1 MKTIYFI
8 DNESIKRTAKAIQK
22 TNPTFKH
29 TVILDDLAK
38 ILGYSSYNQYEH
50 YLTNVMLSNN
60 SGLDNLNALT
70 KINSIE
76 LIFLKKKFLQEL
88 TKKSYSVDTLH
99 FIDKIISNQQQGFLE
114 HPYLDLKSYVYYLPF
129 VFKDIDKL
137 NFADSNLINSHD
149 LQDIIKIVMD
159 YYQSIDMAVVKTLI
173 EQFKSNPDCLED
185 SDFYSQ
191 YNDYNTNLK
200 TRGIYYYIKSIIED
214 FDYDESILTKLIL
227 NGASVEKIEHE
238 LNYRIDKIHNIQIP
252 VFFKKDK
259 QTFVNDYFPFIQSSI
274 SEKKPFIFG
283 KHVDKTPFFADV
295 AHLRSNISLLGVPG
309 TGKGSFLY
317 TFIFQLLMNN
327 RGVCIMNTAGET
339 FMDRYITHIA
349 NFFNKKD
356 DVFIFNQDSHIRT
369 IAGAVHNDKILLT
382 SCARR
387 MDARRGIDIYETG
400 RERFEAILTGLTE
413 YFFTSKFRSKKMPFY
428 VVIEESHMLT
438 DISVNAKIMIKKLN
452 ALNIFFLFDS
462 QVYEKSIH
470 EICDTQL
477 ISNSSCWSLKKSSN
491 FEFSQLMKQMDADST
506 LIGKEGPSKALPPVF
521 SLIHKDHYIDQFI
534 IEIDDGVFNN
544 LPNP

>member
-22 TNPTFKH
+22 TNPTFKY
-29 TVILDDLAK
+29 TVILDDLSK

-50 YLTNVMLSNN
+50 YLTNIMLSNS
-60 SGLDNLNALT
+60 SGLDKIKALT

-76 LIFLKKKFLQEL
+76 LVLLKRKFLQEL
-88 TKKSYSVDTLH
+88 SEKSYSVDTLH
-99 FIDKIISNQQQGFLE
+99 FVDKIISNQQQGFLE
-114 HPYLDLKSYVYYLPF
+114 HSYLDLKSYVYYLPF
-129 VFKDIDKL
+129 VFKDIDRI
-137 NFADSNLINSHD
+137 NFADSNLINSHE

-159 YYQSIDMAVVKTLI
+159 YYQSIDISAVKSLV
-173 EQFKSNPDCLED
+173 EQFKSNPDCVDD
-185 SDFYSQ
+185 SNFCSQ
-191 YNDYNTNLK
+191 YNSYNTNLK
-200 TRGIYYYIKSIIED
+200 TRGIYYYIKSVIED
-214 FDYDESILTKLIL
+214 FDYDEAILTKLIL
-227 NGASVEKIEHE
+227 NGDSVEKIEHE
-238 LNYRIDKIHNIQIP
+238 LNYRIDKINDIQIP

-259 QTFVNDYFPFIQSSI
+259 QSFVNDYFPFIQSSI
-274 SEKKPFIFG
+274 SENKPLIFG
-283 KHVDKTPFFADV
+283 KHVDKTPFFAEIDY
-295 AHLRSNISLLGVPG
+295 LRSNISLLGVPG

-349 NFFNKKD
+349 SFFNKKD
-356 DVFIFNQDSHIRT
+356 DVFVFNKDSNIRT

-382 SCARR
+382 SCARK
-387 MDARRGIDIYETG
+387 MDARRGIDIHETG

-413 YFFTSKFRSKKMPFY
+413 YFFTSKFRTKKLPFY
-428 VVIEESHMLT
+428 IILEESHMLT
-438 DISVNAKIMIKKLN
+438 DISVNAKIMIEKLN

-477 ISNSSCWSLKKSSN
+477 ISNSSFWCLTKSAN
-491 FEFSQLMKQMDADST
+491 FEFSQLMKKMDANTT
-506 LIGKEGPSKALPPVF
+506 LIGKTGPSKALPPVF
-521 SLIHKDHYIDQFI
+521 SLIHKEQYVDQFI
-534 IEIDDGVFNN
+534 IEVDDGLFEN

>member
-29 TVILDDLAK
+29 TVILDDLSK

-50 YLTNVMLSNN
+50 YLTNVMLSNS
-60 SGLDNLNALT
+60 SGLDKIQALT

-76 LIFLKKKFLQEL
+76 LVFLKRKFLQQL
-88 TKKSYSVDTLH
+88 TEKSYSVDTLH
-99 FIDKIISNQQQGFLE
+99 FVDKIISNQQQGFLE
-114 HPYLDLKSYVYYLPF
+114 HSYLDLKSYVYYLPL
-129 VFKDIDKL
+129 VFKDIDRL
-137 NFADSNLINSHD
+137 TFTDSNLINSHE

-159 YYQSIDMAVVKTLI
+159 YYQSIDLSAVKALV
-173 EQFKSNPDCLED
+173 EQFKSNPDCVDD
-185 SDFYSQ
+185 SNFCSQ
-191 YNDYNTNLK
+191 YNAYNTNLK
-200 TRGIYYYIKSIIED
+200 TRGIYYYIKSVIED
-214 FDYDESILTKLIL
+214 FDYDEAILTKLIL
-227 NGASVEKIEHE
+227 NGDSVEKIEHE
-238 LNYRIDKIHNIQIP
+238 LNYRIAKMYDIKIP
-252 VFFKKDK
+252 VFFKKDR
-259 QTFVNDYFPFIQSSI
+259 QTFVNNYFPFIQSSI
-274 SEKKPFIFG
+274 SENNPFIFG
-283 KHVDKTPFFADV
+283 QHVDKTAFFADIDY
-295 AHLRSNISLLGVPG
+295 LRSNISLLGVPG

-356 DVFIFNQDSHIRT
+356 DVFVFNKDSNIRT

-387 MDARRGIDIYETG
+387 MDARRGIDIYEKG

-413 YFFTSKFRSKKMPFY
+413 YFFTSKFRTKKLPFY
-428 VVIEESHMLT
+428 IILEESHMLS

-477 ISNSSCWSLKKSSN
+477 ISNSSFWCLTKSPN
-491 FEFSQLMKQMDADST
+491 FEFSQLMKKMAADTT
-506 LIGKEGPSKALPPVF
+506 LIGKEGPSKKLPPVF
-521 SLIHKDHYIDQFI
+521 SLIHKDQYIDQFI
-534 IEIDDGVFNN
+534 IEVDDGLFDN